1 MTINY
6 MYVCVYM
13 CVPHTYIHVQQ
24 LLLPPPPL
32 LLAPVDT
39 DPFFLFSFFFFF
51 SFFELS
57 DDWNRYGWPGGG
69 QEPDLFALCLD
80 EKKDKY
86 CMRARNLQ
94 Q

>member
-39 DPFFLFSFFFFF
+39 DPFFLFPFLFFLFFF
-51 SFFELS
+51 ETL
-57 DDWNRYGWPGGG
+57 R
-69 QEPDLFALCLD
+69 
-80 EKKDKY
+80 
-86 CMRARNLQ
+86 
-94 Q
+94 